1 MTWTLTLIFYALLKK
16 VLLTSVCRPLGPR
29 QGDAPSVGYEL
40 LFGQVTR
47 AQGLF
52 SPRSHH
58 VHFSLE
64 YIAENLE
71 APTTVLQYP
80 SKEELVRELERGYD
94 VIGVSFLLATLHRM
108 KEVVALIRKHSPRSQ
123 IVLGGYG
130 TVLSDEALR
139 PFGDHICRE
148 EGVAFLRRLL
158 GEPEIKMPYR
168 HPMVVNPLRVF
179 GLPVSRTGVVF
190 AGLGCPSGCD
200 FCCTS
205 HFFKRKHIQLLPTGA
220 DIYQVIERY
229 LEIDPRMAIIII
241 DEDFLLN
248 RRRALE
254 FRDCVVR
261 GGKALSI
268 FAFASIRAISQY
280 AVTEILEMG
289 IDGLWIGYE
298 GTRSGFP
305 KQSGRPAAEV
315 LTEFREHG
323 INVLASMIVGF
334 PYQTPEIIEEELSG
348 LLALRPGLTQ
358 FLIYGPVPGTPFHER
373 VVREG
378 LLDPTA
384 VTDPDSFYRRGDGF
398 SSLVKHPTMSPAE
411 IEAAQRRCFEEDF
424 QRLGPSIYRSV
435 DSWLLGHLKLRESP
449 LSHLRRKAARFTTEI
464 RKAYPVFLAG
474 KLLGPNAEV
483 RRWIADLEARVHATL
498 GPPTLLERCKSVAA
512 LVMALWTALIL
523 KLHLFQHPRL
533 IRHTFRL
540 QEDSGLARAWRRLR
554 GEHPAG
560 HRVDVE
566 RRPPATVWIRVEGTL
581 AGTGAG
587 KLVADLRRALER
599 KKDQVVLD
607 LARLAEL
614 KEGAAERISEGLRA
628 YRDRIRVVLP
638 KVGEIAA
645 LATFFGL
652 YR

>member
-1 MTWTLTLIFYALLKK
+1 MKK

-29 QGDAPSVGYEL
+29 HGDAPSVGYEL
-40 LFGQVTR
+40 LFSQVTR
-47 AQGLF
+47 AQGIF

-80 SKEELVRELERGYD
+80 SKRELIRELERGYD
-94 VIGVSFLLATLHRM
+94 VVGVSFLLATFHRM
-108 KEVVALIRKHSPRSQ
+108 KEVVALIRRHSPRSE

-130 TVLSDEALR
+130 TVLSDEELR
-139 PFGDHICRE
+139 PFGDHFCRE

-158 GEPEIKMPYR
+158 GEPEISMPYR
-168 HPMVVNPLRVF
+168 HPMVINPLRVF
-179 GLPVSRTGVVF
+179 GLPVSRTGVIM
-190 AGLGCPSGCD
+190 AGLGCPNGCD

-205 HFFKRKHIQLLPTGA
+205 HFFKRKHIQLLPTGS
-220 DIYQVIERY
+220 DIYQAIERY
-229 LEIDPRMAIIII
+229 LDVDPRMAIIII

-248 RRRALE
+248 RRRAME

-268 FAFASIRAISQY
+268 FAFASIRAISKY
-280 AVTEILEMG
+280 TVTEILEMG

-298 GTRSGFP
+298 GTRSGFA
-305 KQSGRPAAEV
+305 KQSGRPVAEV
-315 LTEFREHG
+315 LTELREHG

-334 PYQTPEIIEEELSG
+334 PYQTPEVIEEELSG

-373 VVREG
+373 VKREG
-378 LLDPTA
+378 LLDPSA
-384 VTDPDSFYRRGDGF
+384 VSDPDSFYRRGDGF
-398 SSLVKHPTMSPAE
+398 SSLVKHPTMAPAE
-411 IEAAQRRCFEEDF
+411 IEASQRRCFEEDF

-435 DSWLLGHLKLRESP
+435 ERWHLGHLKLRESP
-449 LSHLRRKAARFTTEI
+449 LPHLRRKAERFAAEV
-464 RKAYPVFLAG
+464 RNAYPVFLAG
-474 KLLGPNAEV
+474 KLLGPNARV
-483 RRWIADLEARVHATL
+483 RRWIADLEKGIHASL
-498 GPPTLLERCKSVAA
+498 GRPTLKARCQGVVALA
-512 LVMALWTALIL
+512 MAAWTSLTL

-540 QEDSGLARAWRRLR
+540 PEESRLARAWRRLH
-554 GEHPAG
+554 GENLSG
-560 HRVDVE
+560 HRVDLE
-566 RRPPATVWIRVEGTL
+566 RRQPRTVWIRVQGTL
-581 AGTGAG
+581 TGDGAHNLAAG
-587 KLVADLRRALER
+587 LRRALER
-599 KKDQVVLD
+599 KKERVVLD

-614 KEGAAERISEGLRA
+614 KDGAAQRIAEGLSA
-628 YRDRIRVVLP
+628 YRNRIKIVLP
-638 KVGEIAA
+638 KVGEFAA
-645 LATFFGL
+645 MAAIFGI

>member
-1 MTWTLTLIFYALLKK
+1 MKK

-29 QGDAPSVGYEL
+29 EGDAPSVGYEL
-40 LFGQVTR
+40 LFSQVTR

-80 SKEELVRELERGYD
+80 SKGELVRELKRGYD

-108 KEVVALIRKHSPRSQ
+108 KEVVSLIREHSPRSQ

-130 TVLSDEALR
+130 TVLTDEELR

-158 GEPEIKMPYR
+158 GEPEISMPYR

-205 HFFKRKHIQLLPTGA
+205 HFFKRKHIQLLPSGS

-229 LEIDPRMAIIII
+229 LEIDPGMSIIII

-248 RRRALE
+248 RRRAMEL
-254 FRDCVVR
+254 RDCVVR

-280 AVTEILEMG
+280 TVTEILEMG
-289 IDGLWIGYE
+289 IDGVWIGYE

-315 LTEFREHG
+315 FAELREHG

-348 LLALRPGLTQ
+348 LLAARPGLTQ

-384 VTDPDSFYRRGDGF
+384 VTDPASFYRRGDGF

-411 IEAAQRRCFEEDF
+411 IEAAQERCFEEDF
-424 QRLGPSIYRSV
+424 RRLGPSIYRSLER
-435 DSWLLGHLKLRESP
+435 WLLGHAKLRESP
-449 LSHLRRKAARFTTEI
+449 LPHLRRKAARFAEEI
-464 RKAYPVFLAG
+464 RNAYPVFLAG
-474 KLLGPNAEV
+474 RLLGPNAGT
-483 RRWIADLEARVHATL
+483 RRWIADLERRVHSAL
-498 GPPTLLERCKSVAA
+498 GRPTLKDRCRSVAA
-512 LVMALWTALIL
+512 LGMALWTGLTL

-540 QEDSGLARAWRRLR
+540 TEASGLARAWRRL
-554 GEHPAG
+554 GSEDPAG
-560 HRVDVE
+560 HRVAVE
-566 RRPPATVWIRVEGTL
+566 RRPQSVVWVRVEGTL

-587 KLVADLRRALER
+587 QLVLDLCRALER
-599 KKDQVVLD
+599 KRDRVVLD
-607 LARLAEL
+607 LARLTEL

-628 YRDRIRVVLP
+628 YRDRIRVILP
-638 KVGEIAA
+638 KVGEIAT
-645 LATFFGL
+645 LATIFGL